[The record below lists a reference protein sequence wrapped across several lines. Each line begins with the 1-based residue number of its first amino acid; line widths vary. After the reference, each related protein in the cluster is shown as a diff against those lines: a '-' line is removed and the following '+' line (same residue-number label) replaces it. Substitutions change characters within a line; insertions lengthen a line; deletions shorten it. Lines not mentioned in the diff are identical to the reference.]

1 MVLTARDDRCP
12 QVSVVETGE
21 LDCMEQGAFLRAAEK
36 ARRSAEGSE
45 LPFLWRL
52 QPAGGALPP
61 PPVSR
66 TPDWGELQRS
76 LEALLRTWCSQLEVQ
91 VGQDAAAFNIVSA
104 ADRRWRLCGM
114 VSPEEDLTVFVDDR
128 GGPGGPRGRAE
139 MLQRGWQTFIP
150 LLQVWDAVFERTDAG
165 AASAAALMVAELR
178 HRGVVAPRELRLTD
192 LSVGDEG
199 QLDLPGL
206 GIETVSSRQP
216 GR

>member
-1 MVLTARDDRCP
+1 MVLTAREVRCP

-21 LDCMEQGAFLRAAEK
+21 LDRTEQAAFLRAAEQD
-36 ARRSAEGSE
+36 RSSVKGTE

-52 QPAGGALPP
+52 QPAGAPLPP

-66 TPDWGELQRS
+66 TPGWGELQKS
-76 LEALLRTWCSQLEVQ
+76 LGALLRTWCSQLEAQ

-104 ADRRWRLCGM
+104 ADRSWRLCGM
-114 VSPEEDLTVFVDDR
+114 VSPEESLTVFVDDR
-128 GGPGGPRGRAE
+128 GGTGGPRGRAE
-139 MLQRGWQTFIP
+139 MLHRGWQSFIP

-178 HRGVVAPRELRLTD
+178 HRGVVTPHDLRLTE
-192 LSVGDEG
+192 LEVGGRG

-206 GIETVSSRQP
+206 GIAQVPASRSE
-216 GR
+216 